1 MFPTILVVDA
11 KLALTKFFGA
21 ATRRQSSPFL
31 GRDLLIM
38 APKNFNS
45 DSELPYVSSDA

>member
-1 MFPTILVVDA
+1 MFPTILFVDA
-11 KLALTKFFGA
+11 HTDEVLRCRDPAPVL
-21 ATRRQSSPFL
+21 SFL

-45 DSELPYVSSDA
+45 DSELPYVSTDA